1 MSTLKFPLDV
11 PSRRAKSLNCFL
23 ACLLAFAAL
32 MGTPLADSP
41 IRAAHAQ
48 TTGENSPE
56 AQAPTS
62 SINATQTNE
71 TNRNNGNFGQ
81 QNDYLSAN
89 PSTVSTS
96 GTSTTEVR
104 PDQVSVTVGVETNDT
119 TAQEAVS
126 QNANLTAQVITAVRA
141 LGINENLIETSSFSV
156 SPIYEPRQ
164 PLQPC
169 IDIYPPPECE
179 TRQEIIG
186 YRVTNTVT
194 ATLDVPFLRML
205 TQPTPDLNAGQVID
219 AAIAAG
225 ANRVDAVVFFISQD
239 RQQEIRDTLISDAI
253 ANARQRANIAAEA
266 LGMTVSGVE
275 SATLN
280 PIDFPVFSV
289 GVREGSAAGADSVS
303 VPTQILPGQ
312 QEVSTT
318 VNVVFYIVAEGSTDR

>member
-1 MSTLKFPLDV
+1 
-11 PSRRAKSLNCFL
+11 
-23 ACLLAFAAL
+23 

-62 SINATQTNE
+62 SVNATQTNE

-169 IDIYPPPECE
+169 IEIYPPPPECE

-219 AAIAAG
+219 AAIGAG